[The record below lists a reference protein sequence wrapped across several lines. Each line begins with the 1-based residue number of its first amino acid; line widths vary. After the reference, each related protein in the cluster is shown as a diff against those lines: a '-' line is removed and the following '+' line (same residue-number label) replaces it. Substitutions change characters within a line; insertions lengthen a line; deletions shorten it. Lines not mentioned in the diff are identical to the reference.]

1 VGELQQYAE
10 QEYRPVV
17 DAILG
22 TGSRDAAHLERTLD
36 GLLDFCGHEPVVAMF
51 KQLCRHYGT
60 FDPAARLTT
69 SLPTANDGARRRERA
84 GAVTD
89 DEERRCELALMP
101 HAGSSS

>member
-1 VGELQQYAE
+1 LKPKGITNKAIIDLVRAVGELQQCAE

-22 TGSRDAAHLERTLD
+22 TGSRDAAHIERTLD

-60 FDPAARLTT
+60 FDPAA
-69 SLPTANDGARRRERA
+69 AADYVIAYRERWGEEK
-84 GAVTD
+84 GA
-89 DEERRCELALMP
+89 DEGHRR
-101 HAGSSS
+101 